1 VGIARIAT
9 RTQPPDDTSFLL
21 CLEEYVY
28 IHQMPAIPST
38 TPTSALIDT
47 KACLCLAAR
56 RNARTI
62 TRFYD
67 EHLRPHG
74 LRSTQF
80 SVLAALSLMGAT
92 PLGRL
97 AHVLEVDRT
106 TLTRSAA
113 LLERNGWVRFED
125 GSDAR
130 TRPVAVTPAGRSK
143 LEEALPSWAV
153 AQSAMEATLVQ
164 AQPTHAISA
173 EVQER

>member
-1 VGIARIAT
+1 
-9 RTQPPDDTSFLL
+9 
-21 CLEEYVY
+21 
-28 IHQMPAIPST
+28 MPTALST
-38 TPTSALIDT
+38 TTTPALIDT

-80 SVLAALSLMGAT
+80 SVLAALSLVGPT
-92 PLGRL
+92 PLGKL
-97 AHVLEVDRT
+97 AAFLEVDRT
-106 TLTRSAA
+106 TLTRSTT
-113 LLERNGWVRFED
+113 LLERNGWVRFEN

-130 TRPVAVTPAGRSK
+130 MRPVAVTPAGRSK
-143 LEEALPSWAV
+143 VEEALPSWAV

-164 AQPTHAISA
+164 AHPAHAINA